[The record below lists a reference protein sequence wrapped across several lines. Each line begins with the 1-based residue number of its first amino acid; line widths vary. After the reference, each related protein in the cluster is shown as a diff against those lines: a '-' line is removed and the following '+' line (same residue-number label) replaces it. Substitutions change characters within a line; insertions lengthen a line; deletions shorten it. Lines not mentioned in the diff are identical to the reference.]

1 MWVNTSVPWILWDM
15 TWGKRVCAEHMAILK
30 LPFPPGGKVL
40 SSDTGIMSQV
50 SIDQLIENWWI
61 FWGPVVWDSGDASK

>member
-1 MWVNTSVPWILWDM
+1 MGKYISPMDIMGYDM
-15 TWGKRVCAEHMAILK
+15 GKEGMCNMAILK